1 MVEGQG
7 RASRMKRIEDDDLPS
22 SDFRLRLT
30 PARRAGKA
38 GEDDF
43 SPMGG
48 ALGCTGRKPVRRCG
62 NIGVFQHSTRKP
74 LAIVSCFW
82 GGEERIC
89 ENTEVF
95 ENTSGA
101 QVVNYP

>member
-1 MVEGQG
+1 
-7 RASRMKRIEDDDLPS
+7 MKRIEDDDLPS

-48 ALGCTGRKPVRRCG
+48 ALGCTGRKDARYTNDKFQFSRVVALHRR
-62 NIGVFQHSTRKP
+62 VFKRKF
-74 LAIVSCFW
+74 L
-82 GGEERIC
+82 
-89 ENTEVF
+89 
-95 ENTSGA
+95 
-101 QVVNYP
+101 